1 MTITAAQW
9 KQISDHLKCQH
20 AQVEF
25 SLNGHSIAVIRER
38 KSESVSHLCVYIDGK
53 FKGVWMQLL
62 TEIDPADEFMNHV
75 VKQVLFHKFKARY
88 SRDQLAKLEK
98 YKRRFGVKTFKE
110 IYGEDPKSE
119 GFTILYPNFSS
130 SAVLVRQF
138 KKIDG
143 LTLVTVLR
151 ED

>member
-9 KQISDHLKCQH
+9 KQISDRLKCQY

-25 SLNGHSIAVIRER
+25 SLNGHSIAVSRER

-53 FKGVWMQLL
+53 IKGVWMQLL
-62 TEIDPADEFMNHV
+62 TEIDPADEFMNQV
-75 VKQVLFHKFKARY
+75 VKQVWFQKFKARY
-88 SRDQLAKLEK
+88 SKKQLAEIEK
-98 YKRRFGVKTFKE
+98 HKRRVGVKLFKE
-110 IYGEDPKSE
+110 IFGEDQKSQ
-119 GFTILYPNFSS
+119 GITILFPNFSS

-143 LTLVTVLR
+143 LEYLEEKTD
-151 ED
+151 E